1 LASGSGNKLANN
13 TSERPLAQSLVTMKI
28 LVKVK
33 AGAKKEFVRKIDDG
47 NFIVSVNAAAK
58 KGKAN
63 SAVMLILADYFHIP
77 KANVKILSGHIS
89 KTKVMRI
96 HV

>member
-1 LASGSGNKLANN
+1 
-13 TSERPLAQSLVTMKI
+13 MKI

-47 NFIVSVNAAAK
+47 NFVVSVNAAAR

-63 SAVMLILADYFHIP
+63 SAVMLVLADYFHVP

-89 KTKVMRI
+89 KTKIIQI